1 MAQLPLQRGGSLPSP
16 EVRIYT
22 PATSVPTPGLA
33 TGPPVFVSPTLTSS
47 SGRSTPRQAFMPTQM
62 LVPGATVKVT
72 APTES
77 KDAAPAPV
85 QPAPA
90 QAAVAPAV
98 SAGPTPPQ
106 LPVPSSRDRSKSPR
120 KARSRISVSQPML
133 GGGLPQRIQG
143 ISCCTL
149 CHALLQIF
157 AGKVRIQT
165 FQSSS
170 DLPAPPAHLV
180 DRALNYELSEG
191 EDVDASDSFCRLH
204 LLHKNRYELWLKGQD
219 AIRRC
224 SARGD
229 AQATLVIRGCAEEM
243 GKLDSVAGKVEQ
255 EYLEA
260 YAAFFK
266 QLQQDVRENLFKT
279 LMGKADELVSAWQE
293 EIKEVNQ
300 QIDKKVQQKRTQLR
314 AAVHRRHENAKEDF
328 WRQHEKHC
336 AQQFVSCLVD
346 NCRNMHIGR
355 ANYASTAFKELE
367 ISQQA
372 RRPITEKSV
381 EGRAQ
386 SRADQERA
394 RRQREMNIWLGK
406 MDQLQTLQHL
416 QACKDRELVYLRV
429 AMTIRRLEEDQGV
442 EHRLVLNRV
451 SQHLQQMRLFL
462 EKTLRASGVSSCLD
476 LMGVTPGSIV
486 LEQESFIH
494 MVLRN
499 ERILGDVTA
508 IASPRGASSLNRS
521 QCQGI
526 SASFGSG
533 SRGGKGADQMGASLE
548 LRAFGEFLGAR
559 FPSLRA
565 ALSAMDITGTGRVA
579 CFELESWLR
588 QQMYPGN
595 ARMLLKD
602 LGRKGSLGMAQL
614 RFLAPAFV
622 RQSDPRGRP
631 GGATAAALVRS
642 LWQSVDS
649 KARQYQPLEAQQA
662 AIRCCRCVFS
672 FLDDAVVLSP
682 RSEQT
687 PRNLNDTAKLA
698 GTGRLGDQ
706 GLDTFQSVLTPRSRK
721 EGELSLASASGR
733 RVTGEVEKRVSAM
746 HYRRSDARPASEKHL
761 PRQLRPDHL
770 ARRDAELKRL
780 SPALPT
786 CIATI
791 RGRNKRLASPPRSQ
805 SNSPRRSHTGSPI
818 RRLLDV
824 PKEAFP
830 QAFLMSSTLPASS
843 STLPPPATAATA
855 AGPATGPAVAVTAEV
870 EQGEKVVRRRSQPR
884 AVTQS
889 LETTPTVMTSLPLR
903 GPTLVRSPSA
913 PPVILAQ
920 SAPGALL
927 TPRTLTPQA
936 SLGKMKELSPRVHW
950 EADSNGGAV
959 QSRVATTTSVSPRSM
974 ISVVPAVPATTYRIS
989 TPVMPN
995 LVKAQSL
1002 PTTPLQLQVSQ
1013 ISQVSSAGNSPR
1025 FFVQGSSPTVYRS
1038 LTPTGTPAAPSPPVV
1053 FNLDSRQVS

>member
-1 MAQLPLQRGGSLPSP
+1 M
-16 EVRIYT
+16 
-22 PATSVPTPGLA
+22 
-33 TGPPVFVSPTLTSS
+33 
-47 SGRSTPRQAFMPTQM
+47 
-62 LVPGATVKVT
+62 
-72 APTES
+72 
-77 KDAAPAPV
+77 
-85 QPAPA
+85 
-90 QAAVAPAV
+90 
-98 SAGPTPPQ
+98 
-106 LPVPSSRDRSKSPR
+106 
-120 KARSRISVSQPML
+120 
-133 GGGLPQRIQG
+133 
-143 ISCCTL
+143 

-229 AQATLVIRGCAEEM
+229 AQATQVIRGCAEEM

-314 AAVHRRHENAKEDF
+314 AAVHRRHESAKEDF
-328 WRQHEKHC
+328 WRQHEKQC

-381 EGRAQ
+381 EGKAQ
-386 SRADQERA
+386 SRANQERA

-508 IASPRGASSLNRS
+508 SASPRGASSLNRS

-622 RQSDPRGRP
+622 RQSDPLGRP

-642 LWQSVDS
+642 LWQCVDS

-662 AIRCCRCVFS
+662 AIRCCRCIFS
-672 FLDDAVVLSP
+672 FLDDTVVLSP
-682 RSEQT
+682 RGEQT

-721 EGELSLASASGR
+721 EGELSLANASGR
-733 RVTGEVEKRVSAM
+733 RITGEVEKRVSAM

-780 SPALPT
+780 SPALPS

-830 QAFLMSSTLPASS
+830 QAFLMSSTGP
-843 STLPPPATAATA
+843 TPTATAATA
-855 AGPATGPAVAVTAEV
+855 ATATGPATATVES

-884 AVTQS
+884 PVTQS
-889 LETTPTVMTSLPLR
+889 LETTPTVMASLPLR

-920 SAPGALL
+920 SASGPLL

-936 SLGKMKELSPRVHW
+936 SLGKMKELSPRVRW
-950 EADSNGGAV
+950 EADSGNAAV
-959 QSRVATTTSVSPRSM
+959 QSRSM
-974 ISVVPAVPATTYRIS
+974 ISVMPAVPATTYRLS
-989 TPVMPN
+989 TPVVPN
-995 LVKAQSL
+995 LMKANSL
-1002 PTTPLQLQVSQ
+1002 PTTPLQLVSQVSQ
-1013 ISQVSSAGNSPR
+1013 VSQGSSATNSPR

-1038 LTPTGTPAAPSPPVV
+1038 LTPTTPAAPMPPVV
-1053 FNLDSRQVS
+1053 FNLDSRQLS

>member
-1 MAQLPLQRGGSLPSP
+1 
-16 EVRIYT
+16 
-22 PATSVPTPGLA
+22 
-33 TGPPVFVSPTLTSS
+33 
-47 SGRSTPRQAFMPTQM
+47 M
-62 LVPGATVKVT
+62 LVPSAAVKVT
-72 APTES
+72 APEI
-77 KDAAPAPV
+77 KEAAPVRVAEPEETAPP
-85 QPAPA
+85 QT
-90 QAAVAPAV
+90 
-98 SAGPTPPQ
+98 AGPTPPAGPQ
-106 LPVPSSRDRSKSPR
+106 LPVPSPRERSKSPR
-120 KARSRISVSQPML
+120 TPRSRISVCQPVV
-133 GGGLPQRIQG
+133 GGGLPSRIQG

-157 AGKVRIQT
+157 AGKVRIET

-180 DRALNYELSEG
+180 DRALAYELSEG
-191 EDVDASDSFCRLH
+191 EDLRASDSFCRLH
-204 LLHKNRYELWLKGQD
+204 CLHKNRYELWLKGQD

-229 AQATLVIRGCAEEM
+229 AQATMVIRSCAEEM

-255 EYLEA
+255 EYMEA
-260 YAAFFK
+260 FAAFFK

-279 LMGKADELVSAWQE
+279 LMGKANELVSAWQE
-293 EIKEVNQ
+293 EIDEVNQ
-300 QIDKKVQQKRTQLR
+300 QIDQKVQQKRTQLR
-314 AAVHRRHENAKEDF
+314 TAVHRRHESAKEDY
-328 WRQHEKHC
+328 WRQHEKKC

-346 NCRNMHIGR
+346 NCRNMNIGR

-367 ISQQA
+367 ISQQSK
-372 RRPITEKSV
+372 RPITEKSV

-386 SRADQERA
+386 SRAEQERA
-394 RRQREMNIWLGK
+394 KRQREMNIWLGK

-442 EHRLVLNRV
+442 EHRLVVNRV
-451 SQHLQQMRLFL
+451 SQHLQQMRMFL

-508 IASPRGASSLNRS
+508 SASPRGGATSSRSGRQS

-602 LGRKGSLGMAQL
+602 LGRKGSLGLAQL

-622 RQSDPRGRP
+622 RQSDPTQGRP
-631 GGATAAALVRS
+631 GGSAAASLVRCFWGFADVKS
-642 LWQSVDS
+642 
-649 KARQYQPLEAQQA
+649 RQYQPIEVQQA
-662 AIRCCRCVFS
+662 AIQCCRCVYA
-672 FLDDAVVLSP
+672 FLNPAISTSVDGDK
-682 RSEQT
+682 T
-687 PRNLNDTAKLA
+687 PRDLNDTANLA

-706 GLDTFQSVLTPRSRK
+706 GLGTFQSVLSSRSRR

-733 RVTGEVEKRVSAM
+733 RVTGEVDQRFSAM
-746 HYRRSDARPASEKHL
+746 HYRMSGARPAAEKHI
-761 PRQLRPDHL
+761 PRHLRPDH
-770 ARRDAELKRL
+770 AQRRDAELRRL
-780 SPALPT
+780 NPSSLPK
-786 CIATI
+786 CITTI
-791 RGRNKRLASPPRSQ
+791 RGRSKRLVSPPRSR
-805 SNSPRRSHTGSPI
+805 SNSPRRSQSGSPV

-824 PKEAFP
+824 PKQEATFP
-830 QAFLMSSTLPASS
+830 TWTVPASG
-843 STLPPPATAATA
+843 STSKTATPPAS
-855 AGPATGPAVAVTAEV
+855 GVGNCPENEGE
-870 EQGEKVVRRRSQPR
+870 EKVVRRRSQPR
-884 AVTQS
+884 QATQS
-889 LETTPTVMTSLPLR
+889 VDVVTPSVMAQLPLP
-903 GPTLVRSPSA
+903 GVGGSLVRSPSA
-913 PPVILAQ
+913 PVVMVTSQ
-920 SAPGALL
+920 SNL

-936 SLGKMKELSPRVHW
+936 SLGKMKELSPRVQW
-950 EADSNGGAV
+950 EDGP
-959 QSRVATTTSVSPRSM
+959 RVTTTSMNP
-974 ISVVPAVPATTYRIS
+974 SVVAQPGQAILRVSSVPVVPHI
-989 TPVMPN
+989 
-995 LVKAQSL
+995 VKAQSL
-1002 PTTPLQLQVSQ
+1002 PTTPMPVLQNMQS
-1013 ISQVSSAGNSPR
+1013 VSSAHSATNSPR
-1025 FFVQGSSPTVYRS
+1025 FFVGSTPTIYRS
-1038 LTPTGTPAAPSPPVV
+1038 LTPTGSVTGITGMTGTPVASAAARPWAV
-1053 FNLDSRQVS
+1053 FSDENPYGTLTRASQVQK